1 MPLLRTACC
10 LSVAPLKLAVRP
22 SRLALARAFQSLPPS
37 AASAKHRSS
46 SADLPSVIIAQFWND
61 LMKASRAKAALPV
74 IPPGT
79 NPARDESAIRRLLR
93 ATMLSRK
100 EHGGGDMLP
109 ATLAAR
115 CCEFYEALG
124 MDERQTFL
132 TILARDFDVDQAQA
146 LAAAQAYISATSES
160 ADPNQGAPQNSAS
173 VIHRRQLALRAALR
187 PLYEQFFDQVS
198 HLPTG
203 VQFLVS
209 LRADV
214 LTILGTNGNDA
225 HLRALSESLRTKLQ
239 TWFGSTAQLE
249 LRRLQWDSTPAGV
262 LEMVARYEA
271 VHAVEGWQGLKQRL
285 RGNARVAYA
294 FFHRGL
300 EGVPLTFVMVALVD
314 AMPENVSDLLTDTDP
329 HVDNPT
335 AAVFYSI
342 SSSQKGLSGV
352 DLGNF
357 LIKRVVR
364 ELQAL
369 RPTLTTFATLSPIPR
384 FRAWLAPA
392 LNEARAGRGPPL
404 LLDGEGTIAD
414 FEQALE
420 QGDLTSVKPTL
431 LRLCARYLLVEKKRA
446 AALDPVA
453 NFHLRN
459 GACLLR
465 LCWAGDPSE
474 KGYAQS
480 YGMMVHYS
488 YRLPILHENNTR
500 YLLDGTV
507 AVIEPEHED
516 RDPAQRAVR
525 WAVEEGGARVQMVSG
540 CESSERARL

>member
-1 MPLLRTACC
+1 
-10 LSVAPLKLAVRP
+10 
-22 SRLALARAFQSLPPS
+22 
-37 AASAKHRSS
+37 
-46 SADLPSVIIAQFWND
+46 
-61 LMKASRAKAALPV
+61 
-74 IPPGT
+74 
-79 NPARDESAIRRLLR
+79 
-93 ATMLSRK
+93 
-100 EHGGGDMLP
+100 
-109 ATLAAR
+109 
-115 CCEFYEALG
+115 
-124 MDERQTFL
+124 MDERKTFL
-132 TILARDFDVDQAQA
+132 TILARDFDVDQEHT
-146 LAAAQAYISATSES
+146 LAAAQAYVSAMCDPANRNLGAAES
-160 ADPNQGAPQNSAS
+160 SAS
-173 VIHRRQLALRAALR
+173 TIHRRQLALRAALH

-214 LTILGTNGNDA
+214 LTILATNGNDP
-225 HLRALSESLRTKLQ
+225 HLRALGESLRAKLQ
-239 TWFGSTAQLE
+239 TWFGSTSHLE
-249 LRRLQWDSTPAGV
+249 LRRLQWDTTPAGV

-314 AMPENVSDLLTDTDP
+314 AMPENVSDLLTDSDP
-329 HVDNPT
+329 HVANPT

-364 ELQAL
+364 ELQVL

-384 FRAWLAPA
+384 FRAWLEPA

-404 LLDGEGTIAD
+404 LLDGEGTIAE
-414 FEQALE
+414 FEHALKH
-420 QGDLTSVKPTL
+420 GDLSSIKPTL

-474 KGYAQS
+474 KGYTQS
-480 YGMMVHYS
+480 YGIMVHYS

-507 AVIEPEHED
+507 AVIKPENVD
-516 RDPAQRAVR
+516 RDPAQGAVQ
-525 WAVEEGGARVQMVSG
+525 WAIEKGGARIELVAG
-540 CESSERARL
+540 CESGERARL